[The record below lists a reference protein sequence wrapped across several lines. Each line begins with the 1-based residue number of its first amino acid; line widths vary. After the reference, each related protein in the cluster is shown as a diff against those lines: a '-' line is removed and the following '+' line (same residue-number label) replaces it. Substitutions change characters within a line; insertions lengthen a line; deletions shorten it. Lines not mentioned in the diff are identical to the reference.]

1 MNVQKSSILFSKK
14 FQRKSSKRE
23 IGNMLSMKQSHSHD
37 IYLGIPMNVTKTN
50 KEALEAVIERIKDGC
65 KMEVMSQAACTCVIK
80 YVATATALPQHQMP
94 SRNFL

>member
-1 MNVQKSSILFSKK
+1 MCKNPLTSLAKNVKENLA
-14 FQRKSSKRE
+14 RE

-37 IYLGIPMNVTKTN
+37 IYLGIPMNSTKSN

-80 YVATATALPQHQMP
+80 YVATATALPQYQIP
-94 SRNFL
+94 S